1 MHSFI
6 KYEGYSEN
14 DTLSVSAETYED
26 LSKKNNDR
34 YEIILPNIKYSK
46 NLSNSLD
53 ILGDLDF
60 TSSFFQKQFET
71 NNYSRDLDNSLTY
84 LSPKK
89 NLKIMVL

>member
-1 MHSFI
+1 MSNDTYLKKYKVNSPLIESEVLMHSFI

-53 ILGDLDF
+53 ILGYLL
-60 TSSFFQKQFET
+60 K
-71 NNYSRDLDNSLTY
+71 SLVK
-84 LSPKK
+84 LG
-89 NLKIMVL
+89 L